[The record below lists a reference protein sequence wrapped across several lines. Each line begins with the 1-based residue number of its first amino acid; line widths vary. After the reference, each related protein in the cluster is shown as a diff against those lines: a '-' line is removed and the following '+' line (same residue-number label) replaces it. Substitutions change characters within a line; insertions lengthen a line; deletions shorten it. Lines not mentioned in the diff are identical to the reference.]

1 MINYAYD
8 TLNKN
13 RNMKSYKYIIIDEYQ
28 DTSYSKYKLM
38 SKIKEITNA
47 KLFAVGDDFQSIYRF
62 TGCDL
67 NIFINFKKYFKN
79 SKILKINNTYRNS
92 KELIYVS
99 GHFIMKNKYQ
109 IRKKLKSN
117 KSIDRPIIVI
127 FTNNCKKVLYDLINK
142 IDTNILILG
151 RNNDDIYNVDS
162 NFSESDKVRYM
173 TVHKSKGLEEDNV
186 IIINLNDCISGFPNK
201 IKSDNILSLILEEKE
216 LYPYDEERRLFYV
229 ALTRTKNYVYLISDR
244 SKPSYFIREIVR
256 DYEKYIK
263 VLFY

>member
-1 MINYAYD
+1 MINYACD

-13 RNMKSYKYIIIDEYQ
+13 RSMKSYKYIIIDEYQ

-151 RNNDDIYNVDS
+151 RNNNDIYNVDS